1 MPDSTPPTGQQWTLS
16 HSGYVATVVESG
28 GGIREL
34 THDGIPVLAGYPV
47 GSIPGGGRGQVL
59 APWPNRIRDG
69 AWSFAGRD
77 LQLPL
82 SEPSK
87 HNASHGLVRWS
98 SWRKSASTADEV
110 HLGCRVM
117 AQSGYPWTLD
127 LALGYRLSEAGLQ
140 VTIEATNVSAESAPF
155 AAGMHPYLALS
166 APLATTSLLLPAS
179 TRLQTDERLIPVG
192 EEPVAGTAYD
202 FTAAREVGDLTIDDC
217 FGDLSRN
224 PDGRAVVRL
233 GDVEL
238 WVDESWS
245 WLQVFTGD
253 VLPAGTP
260 DHPVAPGTGPRE
272 SVAVEPMTAP
282 PDAFNSGRD
291 LLVLEPGASWSGSFG
306 VRRL

>member
-1 MPDSTPPTGQQWTLS
+1 MPDSTPPTGQQWTLE
-16 HSGYVATVVESG
+16 HSGYRATVVESG

-34 THDGIPVLAGYPV
+34 THDGVPVLAGYPLD
-47 GSIPGGGRGQVL
+47 SMPSGGRGQVL
-59 APWPNRIRDG
+59 MPWPNRIRDG

-82 SEPSK
+82 SEPDK
-87 HNASHGLVRWS
+87 HNASHGLVRWA
-98 SWRKSASTADEV
+98 SWREQARSDAGVT
-110 HLGCRVM
+110 LGSRVM

-127 LALGYRLSEAGLQ
+127 LTVSYRVSGAGLETT
-140 VTIEATNVSAESAPF
+140 VAATNVSAEPAPF

-166 APLATTSLLLPAS
+166 GPLASTPLLLPAS
-179 TRLQTDERLIPVG
+179 TRLLTDERLLPVG
-192 EEPVAGTAYD
+192 EEAVAGTAYE
-202 FTAAREVGDLTIDDC
+202 FTAGREVGDLTIDDC
-217 FGDLSRN
+217 FGDLARE

-238 WVDESWS
+238 WVDGSWS

-253 VLPAGTP
+253 VLPAGTAE
-260 DHPVAPGTGPRE
+260 HPVPPGTGPRE

-282 PDAFNSGRD
+282 PDAFSSGRD